1 MAAVTLR
8 SRLKNFAT
16 EIRHFPRMFRLVR
29 DAAGRW
35 TLLWALLLAVQG
47 LLPAAGIYLTKIVVD
62 RLAVAL
68 DSGAGWSGA
77 GPLVLP
83 VALMGLV
90 AVAALLA
97 RTAAGWVQE
106 VQTGLL
112 QDHISRLIHD
122 KSAAVQMSFY
132 DFPEFHDHLHRA
144 QAEAGYRPA
153 RLLDALGA
161 LFQSAVGLIG
171 IAAVLVP
178 EGGWLL
184 PALLVLVAVPS
195 LCAVVQ
201 SSLRRQDW
209 QRRVTVLERRAW
221 YYDVMLTARRSAA
234 EMRAHHLSPP
244 FSGAYQ
250 AIRRRLRREQLN
262 LVRQE
267 GIRKLGALLVG
278 LAVAGIAAVWVVSE
292 ALYGRI
298 TVGALA
304 MFYAAFVQ
312 GQAAMRGALESAG
325 QLFANSLFL
334 GHLFA
339 FLALETE
346 TRTASTAVTER
357 PLRPLRLT
365 RGIRFEAVEFS
376 YPGSARPALSQFHL
390 DIPTDTVVAIVG
402 PNGAGKSTVFK
413 LLCRF
418 YEPKSG
424 RVLID
429 GQDIA
434 EQTPAEIRRS
444 LSVLFQDPVRYSATV
459 SESVALA
466 DPADVSSSVRVR
478 AAVHAAGADG
488 IVQRLPERYATL
500 LGKEFESGT
509 ELSGGEW
516 QRIALARALMR
527 PAPILLLDEP
537 TSAMDSWAELE
548 WFDRLREAT
557 VGRTTI
563 IITHRFTTAMRADV
577 IHVMDDGRIV
587 ESGSHDEL
595 VAAGGA
601 YSVSWTRQTGESQP
615 VLTG

>member
-1 MAAVTLR
+1 MTAAILR
-8 SRLKNFAT
+8 SRFTNFVT
-16 EIRHFPRMFRLVR
+16 EVRHFSPMFRLVR
-29 DAAGRW
+29 DAAAKW
-35 TLLWALLLAVQG
+35 TLLCALLLAVQG
-47 LLPAAGIYLTKIVVD
+47 LLPAAGLYLTKIVVN
-62 RLAVAL
+62 RFAVAL

-77 GPLVLP
+77 GPLLVP
-83 VALMGLV
+83 VVLMGVVSV
-90 AVAALLA
+90 AVLLA
-97 RTAAGWVQE
+97 RAATRWVQE

-122 KSAAVQMSFY
+122 KSAAVRMSFY
-132 DFPEFHDHLHRA
+132 DFPEFHDCLHRA
-144 QAEAGYRPA
+144 QTEAGYRPA
-153 RLLDALGA
+153 RLLAALGA
-161 LFQSAVGLIG
+161 LFQSVVGLIG

-184 PALLVLVAVPS
+184 PALLVLIAGPS
-195 LCAVVQ
+195 LWAVVE
-201 SSLRRQDW
+201 SALRRQDW
-209 QRRVTVLERRAW
+209 QRRTTGLERRAW
-221 YYDVMLTARRSAA
+221 YYDFMLTARESAA
-234 EMRAHHLSPP
+234 EMRAHHLAAS
-244 FSGAYQ
+244 FSRAYQ
-250 AIRRRLRREQLN
+250 AIRSRLRREHLD
-262 LVRQE
+262 LVRRE
-267 GIRKLGALLVG
+267 GVRQLGALLLG

-292 ALYGRI
+292 ALSGRI

-312 GQAAMRGALESAG
+312 GQAVMRGALESAG

-346 TRTASTAVTER
+346 TRTASTTETEP

-365 RGIRFEAVEFS
+365 QGIRFEAVEFG
-376 YPGSARPALSQFHL
+376 YPGSARPALTGFDLNVPVDS
-390 DIPTDTVVAIVG
+390 VVAIVG

-418 YEPKSG
+418 YEPQSG
-424 RVLID
+424 RILID

-434 EQTPAEIRRS
+434 EQTPAQIRRS
-444 LSVLFQDPVRYSATV
+444 LSVLFQDPVRYAATV

-466 DPADVSSSVRVR
+466 DPAAPSSSVRVR
-478 AAVHAAGADG
+478 AAVHAAGADAM
-488 IVQRLPERYATL
+488 VQRLPERYDTR
-500 LGKEFESGT
+500 LGKKFERGT
-509 ELSGGEW
+509 ELSSGQW

-537 TSAMDSWAELE
+537 TSAMDSWAEPE

-563 IITHRFTTAMRADV
+563 IITHRFTTAMRADA
-577 IHVMDDGRIV
+577 IHVMHEGRIV

-595 VAAGGA
+595 IATGRRYA
-601 YSVSWTRQTGESQP
+601 SSWARQTADSQP
-615 VLTG
+615 ALTG